1 MLTIRNLRKTYEDAT
16 VVDDVS
22 LELPHGKVISMI
34 GPNGAGKSTV
44 LGMISRLVARS
55 SGAVEF
61 QGKDLDKWE
70 SRELAKHLAILTQAN
85 NVQMKLTVREL
96 VAFGRFPH
104 SGSNLSQKDWEIVD
118 RSISYMELEDF
129 AERFIDEMSGGQ
141 RQRAFIAMVL
151 AQDTEY
157 VLLDEPTNN
166 LDIYHATQMM
176 KLVRRLCDELGK
188 TVILVL
194 HEINLAAFYSD
205 YICAFKNGKIAAWGN
220 VNEVMTPEQLKLI
233 YGVDFQIHEIDGR
246 PLAIF
251 H

>member
-1 MLTIRNLRKTYEDAT
+1 
-16 VVDDVS
+16 
-22 LELPHGKVISMI
+22 
-34 GPNGAGKSTV
+34 
-44 LGMISRLVARS
+44 
-55 SGAVEF
+55 
-61 QGKDLDKWE
+61 
-70 SRELAKHLAILTQAN
+70 
-85 NVQMKLTVREL
+85 
-96 VAFGRFPH
+96 
-104 SGSNLSQKDWEIVD
+104 
-118 RSISYMELEDF
+118 MELEAF
-129 AERFIDEMSGGQ
+129 ADRFIDEMSGGQ

-205 YICAFKNGKIAAWGN
+205 YICAFKNGKIAAWGT